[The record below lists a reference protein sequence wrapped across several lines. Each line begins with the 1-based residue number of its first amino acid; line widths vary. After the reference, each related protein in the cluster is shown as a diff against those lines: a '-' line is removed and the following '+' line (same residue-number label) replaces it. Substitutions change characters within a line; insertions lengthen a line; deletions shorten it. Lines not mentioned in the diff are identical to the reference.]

1 MINFKE
7 GYLPEYFRLDSTGYS
22 GWSSLPSQFEI
33 EKYSYDD
40 FKKLKLAHVPKASV
54 NLRPRPYI
62 VFFSQL
68 PSDTV
73 MSISNFTQAEILESL
88 VKYGEKFCC
97 DVFLKIHPV
106 YMKRIKKNIQ
116 SVRDH
121 EFEFCIAD
129 FIKKGRVQL
138 IDESVHS
145 LAQSAKA
152 IFTTNSTTGF
162 ESLLHEK
169 PVFTFANSDYQLAT
183 YRTKTSEWAL
193 WEDVIKNHEKKSI
206 IADFVLTYLN
216 KYSFNYEEKGL
227 EGKIIKYMTQ
237 YFRARDSAHRSKE
250 CQSMNS
256 QTILANICDNLF

>member
-1 MINFKE
+1 
-7 GYLPEYFRLDSTGYS
+7 
-22 GWSSLPSQFEI
+22 
-33 EKYSYDD
+33 
-40 FKKLKLAHVPKASV
+40 
-54 NLRPRPYI
+54 
-62 VFFSQL
+62 
-68 PSDTV
+68 
-73 MSISNFTQAEILESL
+73 
-88 VKYGEKFCC
+88 
-97 DVFLKIHPV
+97 
-106 YMKRIKKNIQ
+106 MKRIKKNIQ